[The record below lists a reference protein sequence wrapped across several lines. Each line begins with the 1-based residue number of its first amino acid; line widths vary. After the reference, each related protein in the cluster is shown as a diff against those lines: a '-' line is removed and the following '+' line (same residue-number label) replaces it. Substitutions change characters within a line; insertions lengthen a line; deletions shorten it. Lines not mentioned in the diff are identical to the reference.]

1 MNVQQPPQP
10 SVTPETDVETET
22 LTLRGPNKRTRDDE
36 LRQLEVDKARLDLDR
51 LRKTTE
57 FEEQQRLRETAF
69 QEDRRAKE
77 LAFEEERR
85 AHERELHQQK
95 LAHLVA
101 TDSPNDRQATH
112 EDDEGEI
119 PLEAQAVSLQFPIAP
134 QKELAAIFE
143 GKFDPTNLYK
153 LRGKVSLSK
162 DDDDEEISVS
172 GGKLRAKKRSGTLKD
187 YQHPSVW
194 SAAFLEYIA
203 ITSKFKTKYDDLT
216 HPLILFHNRIMELSN
231 TYSWEAVLILALT
244 FHKERIVMGIN
255 DTQAWRMSPTIVDEH
270 LRNNLKPTKSSLS
283 SRPVSGN
290 SYCMNWNK
298 GDCNW
303 AACRRKHA
311 CSRCGK
317 SHKEKDHPKEINR
330 S

>member
-101 TDSPNDRQATH
+101 TDSP
-112 EDDEGEI
+112 
-119 PLEAQAVSLQFPIAP
+119 
-134 QKELAAIFE
+134 K
-143 GKFDPTNLYK
+143 
-153 LRGKVSLSK
+153 
-162 DDDDEEISVS
+162 
-172 GGKLRAKKRSGTLKD
+172 
-187 YQHPSVW
+187 
-194 SAAFLEYIA
+194 
-203 ITSKFKTKYDDLT
+203 
-216 HPLILFHNRIMELSN
+216 
-231 TYSWEAVLILALT
+231 
-244 FHKERIVMGIN
+244 
-255 DTQAWRMSPTIVDEH
+255 
-270 LRNNLKPTKSSLS
+270 
-283 SRPVSGN
+283 
-290 SYCMNWNK
+290 
-298 GDCNW
+298 
-303 AACRRKHA
+303 
-311 CSRCGK
+311 
-317 SHKEKDHPKEINR
+317 
-330 S
+330 

>member
-1 MNVQQPPQP
+1 MNVQQLPQP
-10 SVTPETDVETET
+10 SVTPEADIVEAET

-36 LRQLEVDKARLDLDR
+36 LRQLEVDNARLDLDR

-112 EDDEGEI
+112 EDD
-119 PLEAQAVSLQFPIAP
+119 
-134 QKELAAIFE
+134 IFE